1 MNRRELIS
9 TISLGC
15 CYLLFKQSL
24 FSYHAGKMKI
34 IAIGHRTSSY
44 LNVFR
49 KKRRD
54 AICFIGEKYQLSDN
68 CCKLFSDVII
78 CEDEDL
84 IDSTLNYCQRKR
96 NRYGLVMEI
105 SRSNM
110 ESVHQMIEE
119 VQRYYPDSLFLI
131 NIPPF
136 SGFCTDDC
144 LILTEMN
151 NVLLIN
157 SNEYLKTL
165 DGTMLF
171 KDAIELL
178 DRWVSSKMD
187 DWFV

>member
-15 CYLLFKQSL
+15 CYLLFKQSI

-44 LNVFR
+44 LNVIR

-54 AICFIGEKYQLSDN
+54 AFCFIGEKYQLSDN
-68 CCKLFSDVII
+68 CCILFSDVII

-110 ESVHQMIEE
+110 KFVYKIIEE
-119 VQRYYPDSLFLI
+119 VQRDYPDSLFFI

-136 SGFCTDDC
+136 SKLCLDDC
-144 LILTEMN
+144 KMLSDKY

-157 SNEYLKTL
+157 SNEYLKKL

-171 KDAIELL
+171 QDAFEHL
-178 DRWVSSKMD
+178 DFWISDNMD
-187 DWFV
+187 EWFV